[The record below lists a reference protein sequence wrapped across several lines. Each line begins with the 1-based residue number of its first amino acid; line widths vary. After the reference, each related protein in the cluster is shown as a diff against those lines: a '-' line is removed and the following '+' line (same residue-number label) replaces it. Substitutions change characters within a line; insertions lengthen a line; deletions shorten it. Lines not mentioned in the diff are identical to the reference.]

1 MALAGEVGELV
12 SELQWLTDAQV
23 VHELATHGEL
33 CERLADEAADVL
45 IYLARFA
52 DSTGIDLLAAANA
65 KMDRNEARYPRE
77 RVRGSARKYD
87 RLSTDPPDG
96 GNGEES

>member
-33 CERLADEAADVL
+33 CERLADEAAD
-45 IYLARFA
+45 A
-52 DSTGIDLLAAANA
+52 S
-65 KMDRNEARYPRE
+65 
-77 RVRGSARKYD
+77 GSAVLFRSAD
-87 RLSTDPPDG
+87 ERG
-96 GNGEES
+96 WA